1 MLLVGA
7 MVPLADAE
15 RAAGYLL
22 ERARQSSGAKLCQG
36 AWDGAFVGKAV
47 RMRSL
52 LGENHRSLEFLT
64 KQRVRRVPR
73 RALSGLFAW
82 ASGFSVELREDV
94 PRAHEVLALQ
104 ATGRRCVSLLPDGV
118 SPEPHASG
126 LDFLIHDLCHLDKF
140 VDPAHHDEQVGFF
153 ASLERLCENPAFREL
168 ESLLDTTFVDDRSRL
183 AADVNGSA
191 VYLFALLKMKL
202 KMAARRRY
210 ARVAGVPVRT
220 SGPLDAGEQ
229 TVFEELEGALYAF
242 LGLDAELESA
252 ARATSA
258 RRDDTVAAERIAA
271 EFRRRGRSVLRSP
284 QGGLAASGTRVAGG
298 SLES

>member
-1 MLLVGA
+1 MQ
-7 MVPLADAE
+7 PLADAE

-22 ERARQSSGAKLCQG
+22 ERARRSSGAKLCQG
-36 AWDGAFVGKAV
+36 GWDGAFVARAE

-64 KQRVRRVPR
+64 KQRVRRVPW
-73 RALSGLFAW
+73 RAVAGLFAW
-82 ASGFSVELREDV
+82 ASGFEVELREDV
-94 PRAHEVLALQ
+94 PHADEVLALQ
-104 ATGRRCVSLLPDGV
+104 ATGRRCVSLLPEGV

-140 VDPAHHDEQVGFF
+140 ADPAHHDEQVGFF
-153 ASLERLCENPAFREL
+153 SSLESLRENPAFRAL
-168 ESLLDTTFVDDRSRL
+168 ESTLDATFVDDRNRL

-202 KMAARRRY
+202 KMAARRRT
-210 ARVAGVPVRT
+210 ARLAGVAART
-220 SGPLDAGEQ
+220 SGPLDVCERA
-229 TVFEELEGALYAF
+229 VFDELESALYVC

-271 EFRRRGRSVLRSP
+271 EFRRRGRAVLS
-284 QGGLAASGTRVAGG
+284 ASGSRVAGR